1 MKMVIMMVITRLSQL
16 MTRLVSPMRDYSS
29 WLLFSVCSR
38 FFIVSLWDV
47 SALSLLVSCD
57 IVCVELFS
65 AWTEIEI
72 EFF

>member
-29 WLLFSVCSR
+29 WLPR